1 MKMKHCIRN
10 QGAMASALFLLL
22 AAPVSAQK
30 ISHKTLQ
37 AAELLFPKR
46 APFSSAIQGKLP
58 APNVPQL
65 QRRIHA
71 ALQQKAAL
79 RIPTGPILLNRADI
93 VDSADEKHFQ
103 PAPGYPAS
111 PGLLSDHTKVLR
123 QIQQLLEQD
132 PRLLSHAVFLNHYL
146 PVTVPSAFAVKNNQ
160 MVLKATK
167 YLLEKIQWLE
177 KRPKQ
182 GRPQLQ
188 SLTGPDAVLQ
198 LAEKLSG
205 EKLILLGE
213 MHYVKSI
220 QNAVQD
226 LVLELHRLQPERR
239 IVVFTEFVDLPEH
252 TAAPSATLDTYFRN
266 LADEPLEKLGDE
278 DLYLRVEYAQPLL
291 AALVRNGVEVY
302 ALEDRTLCDL
312 IRREESPL
320 PSEKNTA
327 RAIMYRN
334 QTWARVM
341 QRKMAEIRRTDPD
354 ALFIVYAGMGH
365 TSWLV
370 PYSMPKFFTKEKPAV
385 VEISPLVPSR
395 MNALAVTWGDRDP
408 YFTPRKETALYYW
421 SGPEA
426 RVFGQKT
433 GFDYALILA
442 GRNLRWSADGL

>member
-1 MKMKHCIRN
+1 MKHFIRH

-22 AAPVSAQK
+22 AGPVSAQK
-30 ISHKTLQ
+30 ISQKTLQ
-37 AAELLFPKR
+37 AAGLLFPTR
-46 APFSSAIQGKLP
+46 APFRSFIQGKI
-58 APNVPQL
+58 AGPNVPQL
-65 QRRIHA
+65 QRHIHA
-71 ALQQKAAL
+71 ALQQKSFVRPPA
-79 RIPTGPILLNRADI
+79 GPMLATRSVIM
-93 VDSADEKHFQ
+93 DSAKDKQFE

-111 PGLLSDHTKVLR
+111 PGLLSEHTKLLR
-123 QIQQLLEQD
+123 QIRQLLEQD
-132 PRLLSHAVFLNHYL
+132 TRLLSHAVFLNHYL

-160 MVLKATK
+160 MVLKATQ

-205 EKLILLGE
+205 EKMILLGE

-220 QNAVQD
+220 QNAVQE

-239 IVVFTEFVDLPEH
+239 MVVFTEFVDLPEQA
-252 TAAPSATLDTYFRN
+252 AAPSATLDTYFRN
-266 LADEPLEKLGDE
+266 LADEPFEKLGDE

-395 MNALAVTWGDRDP
+395 MNALAVTWGERDP
-408 YFTPRKETALYYW
+408 YFAPRKETALHYW
-421 SGPEA
+421 AGPDA
-426 RVFGQKT
+426 RAFGRKT

-442 GRNLRWSADGL
+442 GRNLRWSAE